1 MSNIWAGVSDIGDL
15 LTLIS
20 VAPILLG
27 MGFLVLKAGL
37 FGANPTMLE
46 QSVNLMVRGL
56 LALVPL
62 SVGGV
67 FLYVFFQFA
76 DEMA

>member
-1 MSNIWAGVSDIGDL
+1 MSNIWTGVSDIGDL

-37 FGANPTMLE
+37 FGANSTMLE